1 MLFELKKIVRF
12 FTLNFW
18 NSRAFLFMASLTIL
32 ISILM
37 FILTFFT
44 FNSIIQSFVQEG
56 GISLHLPGQLREAS
70 FNFIWG
76 NIFIY
81 IPILGAAFFAA
92 GAISYELE
100 QKTIYQLLSLPV
112 SRDIILLGKVLSSF
126 IATATIV
133 SIYVAIQLLSFIIQ
147 FHALPPLNFI
157 TYYLLALFLT
167 FSDVSMGIAVSTFF
181 TKQSNASISYLIIY
195 VVAMDIVSLIFSASG
210 LNPLLIKVNADR
222 IVYRVFMNL
231 DAYVLYYG
239 GSISPAPIWQIL
251 YSVEILTLYT
261 GCFLFIAYLMFL
273 RRGMVK

>member
-1 MLFELKKIVRF
+1 MLFELKKISGF

-18 NSRAFLFMASLTIL
+18 NSRAFAFMAFLTIV
-32 ISILM
+32 ISLLM

-44 FNSIIQSFVQEG
+44 FGSIIQSFVQDG
-56 GISLHLPGQLREAS
+56 GISLYLPEQLKEAT

-81 IPILGAAFFAA
+81 LPILGAAFFAA
-92 GAISYELE
+92 GSISYELE
-100 QKTIYQLLSLPV
+100 QKTIYQLFSLPV
-112 SRDIILLGKVLSSF
+112 SREVILLGKLISSF

-133 SIYVAIQLLSFIIQ
+133 TIYISIQFLSFVIAFQ
-147 FHALPPLNFI
+147 TLPSLNFV
-157 TYYLLALFLT
+157 TYYFLALLLT

-181 TKQSNASISYLIIY
+181 SKQSNAYISYLILYI
-195 VVAMDIVSLIFSASG
+195 VVMDILSLIFQASG
-210 LNPLLIKVNADR
+210 LNPLLIKTNADR

-231 DAYVLYYG
+231 DPYVLYYG

-251 YSVEILTLYT
+251 YSLEILLAYS

-273 RRGMVK
+273 RRGIVK

>member
-1 MLFELKKIVRF
+1 MLFELKKISGF

-18 NSRAFLFMASLTIL
+18 NSRAFSFMAFLTI
-32 ISILM
+32 IIAILM

-44 FNSIIQSFVQEG
+44 FGSIIQSFVQEG
-56 GISLHLPGQLREAS
+56 GVSLYLPEQLKEAT

-92 GAISYELE
+92 GSISYELE

-112 SRDIILLGKVLSSF
+112 SRDVILLGKLISAF

-133 SIYVAIQLLSFIIQ
+133 SIYIAIQFVSFIIEFQ
-147 FHALPPLNFI
+147 ALPSFNFI
-157 TYYLLALFLT
+157 TYYLLALLLT

-181 TKQSNASISYLIIY
+181 SKQSNASISYLIIY
-195 VVAMDIVSLIFSASG
+195 IVVMDIVSLIFQASG

-231 DAYVLYYG
+231 DPYVLFYG
-239 GSISPAPIWQIL
+239 GSISPVPIWQLL
-251 YSVEILTLYT
+251 YSVEILVAYT
-261 GCFLFIAYLMFL
+261 GSFLLIAYLMFL
-273 RRGMVK
+273 RRGIVR